1 MFKSFLTYIYIYT
14 CIYCIKIF
22 GPNLKYFILYKNYVC
37 FLNYKYNFIFLK
49 TVYILSKSILVDV
62 GIINFYERYFYSKW
76 KKKTIFSALKR
87 KGYFSKFEIISY
99 PFIYIYIF
107 QRRCICVFVRKKEM
121 AKKEEKERVCITGA
135 GGYIASWVV
144 KLLLSKGFI
153 VHGTVREPCDL
164 LLSLPLLISIS
175 FLGFSCSISLIQN
188 LHLIRWWKEQS
199 SEKIGEG
206 FREFE
211 TVQGRLVGLRWPLC
225 CHWWLHWSLPYCQ
238 P

>member
-1 MFKSFLTYIYIYT
+1 MK
-14 CIYCIKIF
+14 K
-22 GPNLKYFILYKNYVC
+22 
-37 FLNYKYNFIFLK
+37 
-49 TVYILSKSILVDV
+49 
-62 GIINFYERYFYSKW
+62 

-121 AKKEEKERVCITGA
+121 AEKEEKERVCITGA

-188 LHLIRWWKEQS
+188 LHLIR
-199 SEKIGEG
+199 
-206 FREFE
+206 
-211 TVQGRLVGLRWPLC
+211 
-225 CHWWLHWSLPYCQ
+225 
-238 P
+238 